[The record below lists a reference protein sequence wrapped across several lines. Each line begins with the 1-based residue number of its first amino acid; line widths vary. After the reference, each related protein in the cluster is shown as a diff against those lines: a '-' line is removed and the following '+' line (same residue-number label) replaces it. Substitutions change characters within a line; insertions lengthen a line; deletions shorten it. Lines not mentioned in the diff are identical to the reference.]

1 MDDSRLEPWKLLM
14 TACKA
19 SGGVVTASQ
28 ATALGLERGFLPRL
42 VSSGTVVREWQ
53 GVYRL
58 AAYPLGR
65 DQRLRIASHIGGV
78 ISHETVGV
86 LLGYEGFGDAQVH
99 VTVPH
104 GFLVTAPAWVS
115 IHETRRPVTGS
126 TRVIRGVACTGPL
139 RTVLDLAG
147 RPIADQTLERFVSHC
162 LSGRH
167 FTIRRLER
175 FTSEHGKNARGI
187 RRLKS
192 IVGALSD
199 VGSLAEAD
207 LLAVLATAGIDRPVT
222 QFELRDGS
230 RLVARIDIAWPVQRV
245 ALELDGYRYHAD
257 ARTFVSDRERGNRIV
272 SMGWTLLRTT
282 PTAVRERPQEVV
294 NDVRAAL
301 RRAA

>member
-1 MDDSRLEPWKLLM
+1 MDEPWKLLM
-14 TACKA
+14 EVCKA
-19 SGGVVTASQ
+19 SAGVVTASQ
-28 ATALGLERGFLPRL
+28 AAALGLEKSFLPRL
-42 VSSGTVVREWQ
+42 VSSGTVVREWP

-58 AAYPLGR
+58 TAYPLGR
-65 DQRLRIASHIGGV
+65 DQRVRIAIHVGGV
-78 ISHETVGV
+78 ISHETAGV

-104 GFLVTAPAWVS
+104 GLLVAAPAWVS
-115 IHETRRPVTGS
+115 IHETRRPLTGS
-126 TRVIRGVACTGPL
+126 TTVIRGVASTGPL

-162 LSGRH
+162 LSERL

-175 FTSEHGKNARGI
+175 FISERGWNARGI
-187 RRLKS
+187 RRLKA
-192 IVGALSD
+192 IVGALAD
-199 VGSLAEAD
+199 VGSIAEAD
-207 LLAVLATAGIDRPVT
+207 LVAVLAAAGIDRPVT
-222 QFELRDGS
+222 QFELRDGR
-230 RLVARIDIAWPVQRV
+230 RLVARIDLAWPAQRV

-282 PTAVRERPQEVV
+282 PTAVRERPHSVI
-294 NDVRAAL
+294 NDVKAAL